1 MTAVMERIRRV
12 IVSSFAA
19 CPRVFLFV
27 LLYEAAVLAVSEAP
41 KLAGS
46 IPARRA
52 GDDETVAVVQTIL
65 EEERDAAATLKAA
78 FPEGR

>member
-1 MTAVMERIRRV
+1 
-12 IVSSFAA
+12 
-19 CPRVFLFV
+19 LFV

-65 EEERDAAATLKAA
+65 EQERDAAATLKAA
-78 FPEGR
+78 FPEAARLALGPADARSRS